1 MGPHEKTIIE
11 WTTNQP
17 TNRLATITNAIVLL
31 PPGVSPARHVIM
43 WPSRQTSTQKSSTYG
58 SSSVWWW
65 ADARQIHI
73 INIARLS
80 HANVNPLFL
89 RQVNQKWSH
98 SDERFC
104 IVNKSWAI
112 RCPFRSI
119 KFDNEIIDYYRF
131 NTINEMCIC
140 DQCYVYGTKTFFLIA
155 NILWCITLSRYLFI
169 RV

>member
-1 MGPHEKTIIE
+1 MN
-11 WTTNQP
+11 NQP
-17 TNRLATITNAIVLL
+17 TDQPTSNNNKCNRPPSTWRFTGTSCNNVAVPSNLNTKIINVL
-31 PPGVSPARHVIM
+31 RN
-43 WPSRQTSTQKSSTYG
+43 
-58 SSSVWWW
+58 SSVWWW

-98 SDERFC
+98 SNERFC